1 MGSLERWWVRSLL
14 AMLFAWLG
22 VLVAGIVWAAAG
34 YPWGVEPDAAHECYD
49 LPSERVLQVPFG
61 AWYTAEDAV
70 SSTVPIVQ
78 LREYA
83 PGEYE
88 LLYWG
93 NPVRPRYTYRLLNI
107 MNGDSVL
114 PSPAGSLER
123 ERHLPV
129 TAPVRK
135 DGRLPLQPA
144 QKLGKISPSP
154 GGYCAVRVE
163 VLAPENNA
171 VLCWKEYLLRCP
183 EEI

>member
-1 MGSLERWWVRSLL
+1 MESFDRWWVRSLL

-22 VLVAGIVWAAAG
+22 VLVAGGVWSAAG
-34 YPWGVEPDAAHECYD
+34 YPWIVETEVAYERYD

-61 AWYTAEDAV
+61 AWYTAEESI
-70 SSTVPIVQ
+70 SSTVPMVQ

-93 NPVRPRYTYRLLNI
+93 NPVRPRYTYRVLNI

-114 PSPAGSLER
+114 RTSSGSLEP
-123 ERHLPV
+123 ERHLLV
-129 TAPVRK
+129 TSPVRK

-144 QKLGKISPSP
+144 QKLGRLSPSP
-154 GGYCAVRVE
+154 GGYCSVRVE
-163 VLAPENNA
+163 VLASENNA

-183 EEI
+183 EDI